1 MYTISYEVPQ
11 GESPPV
17 LTMKP
22 DIVIEVL
29 VHFIFFKVEHKISSG
44 LTFSKLTSGQCH
56 FPLDGI
62 LIYFW

>member
-11 GESPPV
+11 GESSPV

-29 VHFIFFKVEHKISSG
+29 AHFIFFKLEHKISSG
-44 LTFSKLTSGQCH
+44 LTFSKLTSG
-56 FPLDGI
+56 
-62 LIYFW
+62 

>member
-11 GESPPV
+11 GESSPV

-29 VHFIFFKVEHKISSG
+29 VHFIFFKLEHMISSG
-44 LTFSKLTSGQCH
+44 LTFSKLTSGQSH
-56 FPLDGI
+56 LPQDGI